1 MSGFAEPRAFESDR
15 DLARVIRL
23 FADLH
28 AATPHPDYQHP
39 GGMEW
44 WLRRIVKDDFKVFI
58 WDDGD
63 DIAGFVIDDAGYV
76 IPRTADRAVKSRLH
90 RARLRMRV
98 RAGQALDPVEDDPL
112 FRRRED
118 FVHGTVEGQ
127 QLRHEEAVART
138 RGVDPAFCHER
149 IGGFKVPKS
158 VELREA
164 LLARGYE
171 GSGSVSV
178 ELVFDVRGEPQVP
191 ALPMGYRL
199 ATLEDLG
206 DDSYVELHRAAW
218 STVKPSEYDR
228 RLHDIVTSMPDF
240 RRDMVPVVLAPDGTP
255 AAYCIGWFDGR
266 THTVEI
272 EPLGTHPA
280 YRKLGLGR
288 AIVRDIHHRSWACGA
303 RSVMVWGSHANVA
316 ATRLYTSSGMEPRR
330 TVRDYR
336 RAL

>member
-76 IPRTADRAVKSRLH
+76 IPRTADRAVKSRLQLIAWAERSF
-90 RARLRMRV
+90 RASGRTTLEL
-98 RAGQALDPVEDDPL
+98 AAADDEP
-112 FRRRED
+112 
-118 FVHGTVEGQ
+118 
-127 QLRHEEAVART
+127 
-138 RGVDPAFCHER
+138 
-149 IGGFKVPKS
+149 
-158 VELREA
+158 ELREA

-303 RSVMVWGSHANVA
+303 RSVMVWGGHANVA

>member
-76 IPRTADRAVKSRLH
+76 ISRTADRAVKSRLQLIAWAERSF
-90 RARLRMRV
+90 RASGRTTLEL
-98 RAGQALDPVEDDPL
+98 AAADD
-112 FRRRED
+112 
-118 FVHGTVEGQ
+118 
-127 QLRHEEAVART
+127 
-138 RGVDPAFCHER
+138 ER
-149 IGGFKVPKS
+149 
-158 VELREA
+158 ELREA

-171 GSGSVSV
+171 GSGSLSV

>member
-63 DIAGFVIDDAGYV
+63 DIAGFVIDDAGYL
-76 IPRTADRAVKSRLH
+76 IPRTADRAVKSWLQVIAWAERSF
-90 RARLRMRV
+90 RASGRTTLEL
-98 RAGQALDPVEDDPL
+98 AAADDEP
-112 FRRRED
+112 
-118 FVHGTVEGQ
+118 
-127 QLRHEEAVART
+127 
-138 RGVDPAFCHER
+138 
-149 IGGFKVPKS
+149 
-158 VELREA
+158 ELREA

-206 DDSYVELHRAAW
+206 DDSYIELHRAAW

-228 RLHDIVTSMPDF
+228 RLHDVVTAMPDF

-255 AAYCIGWFDGR
+255 AAYGIGWFDGL

-316 ATRLYTSSGMEPRR
+316 ATRLYMSCGMEPRR